1 MHHIIPKSA
10 IPDHKAFIIKKIV
23 APHFDPTFHLHPEF
37 QLSYVIQGEGTRFV
51 GDSIKS
57 FNASDMVLTGPNIPN
72 VWRSD
77 NKYFEKE
84 SQLIT
89 KVIVIYFHDHFMG
102 ETLLQKE
109 EMESINRLFQRSVR
123 GLEIRGNTKVLIG
136 KMMHDLLELKG
147 IESIIKLLQ
156 ILDVLAKS
164 NECNY
169 VTHNHLISSNTESE
183 TNRLNK
189 IFEYVMKN
197 YKNHIGLDDVAEI
210 VNMTQTSF
218 SRYFKSRVNKTFS
231 DFLKEIRIKHACKLL
246 KEEKMNIDSIGYECG
261 FQTLSNFN
269 KQFKTV
275 MGKQPHKYRNEYLK
289 ASTDTF
295 RNN

>member
-57 FNASDMVLTGPNIPN
+57 FNASDMVLTGPNLPH

-156 ILDVLAKS
+156 ILDVLAKY

>member
-37 QLSYVIQGEGTRFV
+37 KLSYVIQGEGTRFV

>member
-1 MHHIIPKSA
+1 
-10 IPDHKAFIIKKIV
+10 
-23 APHFDPTFHLHPEF
+23 
-37 QLSYVIQGEGTRFV
+37 
-51 GDSIKS
+51 
-57 FNASDMVLTGPNIPN
+57 MVFTGPNLPH

-84 SQLIT
+84 SQLIST
-89 KVIVIYFHDHFMG
+89 VIVIYFHDHFMG
-102 ETLLQKE
+102 EALLQKE

-123 GLEIRGNTKVLIG
+123 GLEIRGNTKVQIG

-147 IESIIKLLQ
+147 IESIIKLLE
-156 ILDVLAKS
+156 ILDVMAKS

-169 VTHNHLISSNTESE
+169 VTHNHLVSSNTEAE
-183 TNRLNK
+183 TNRMNK
-189 IFEYVMKN
+189 IFEYVMRN
-197 YKNHIGLDDVAEI
+197 YKNHVRLDDVAEI
-210 VNMTQTSF
+210 VNMTRTSF

-246 KEEKMNIDSIGYECG
+246 KEDKMNIENIGYECG

-275 MGKQPHKYRNEYLK
+275 MGQQPHNYRNEYLK